1 MTNDYLRDLDD
12 WDEESQQILLSLT
25 KENAFLSFKEME
37 KGVFGK
43 EGKDSFEK
51 IRITANSDRMISPFY
66 KEFGLKEG
74 ESIKVDVPISIFN
87 YIGKKTST
95 NKKATEENPPNEK
108 PKEVHGYA
116 YETLV
121 QVEDTGTK
129 VFEAYQK
136 EKSGFNPYHVKLYY
150 EKLNNH
156 YFNFSGRN
164 CIVNIGNTYYKNF
177 ISQFPKQKIRS
188 WYDNRT
194 KSIIVDSI
202 ELEAQY
208 TKLVLDSVH
217 QDNQLSEVDI
227 YKAIQLNAWSK
238 SEAGSI
244 LNAIGSINDGMA
256 EAVTKIAELIGKCKI
271 EEKRYLADDKEY
283 KPFLFDKTPS
293 SPTILSIGIGITVL
307 EKLVQKNLSLLKKL
321 NVENYLPSGF
331 KKAIEELIGFTTKV
345 NTMIKSAVTIVA
357 DIAGEYLKLVNAFV
371 CGLINGLISLFE
383 FAFQI
388 ISFMIGLDGFIKSY
402 DDYLEQQKNIETLEE
417 VLNFLF
423 SEASTFL
430 DGFINL
436 IKDLKNTTSE
446 DFEALIRSLSEKL
459 GNISRYQYA
468 YYAGNIVF
476 EVIIGVLLAV
486 FTGGA
491 GNAVKAA
498 NTTEKF
504 LHYLKIIGCEFIST
518 VTFGITDLLAILR
531 KLLQSFA
538 RVCKNGFEGFIKW
551 VENIFSGLKNGKK
564 VDNLIE
570 EATDLE
576 ELIITVERKNP
587 KRKINRQQEILNAKT
602 IDKKPLPTYDEGFE
616 YYEAKTP
623 GDFDIPIVLRRQS
636 KLLMHKVDR
645 EVQNLLNPNIT
656 SGFSKGKKVFLNKNG
671 LKSVKEGWL
680 IDRVLV
686 AGMIHRDKK
695 LGEIIVTKINYP
707 KSEMN
712 KLLRKNDRER
722 GKVSL
727 SDVKELY
734 NHFKKTGYLDYGM
747 HPYIENLL
755 KNHFDEIA
763 KGIKYPS
770 SYNWELTGG
779 LPGTH
784 AEVLALNDLLWK
796 LESKKVTLTEEVL
809 KGFLGYNKNIKKQQ
823 YMIRC
828 GDCQLILK
836 DVLFLEKVTKF
847 K

>member
-43 EGKDSFEK
+43 EGKYSFEK

-66 KEFGLKEG
+66 KEFGLEEG

-87 YIGKKTST
+87 YTGKKTFNNKNKT
-95 NKKATEENPPNEK
+95 NKDSLNEKTTEE
-108 PKEVHGYA
+108 HGYA

-129 VFEAYQK
+129 VFEAYEK

-150 EKLNNH
+150 EKLNNQ

-177 ISQFPKQKIRS
+177 MSQFPKKKIRS

-202 ELEAQY
+202 ELEAKY

-283 KPFLFDKTPS
+283 KPFLFDKTLS

-307 EKLVQKNLSLLKKL
+307 EKLVQKNLSLLIKL

-331 KKAIEELIGFTTKV
+331 KKAIEELRGFTTKV

-504 LHYLKIIGCEFIST
+504 LHYLKIIGREFIST

-531 KLLQSFA
+531 KLIQSFA
-538 RVCKNGFEGFIKW
+538 RVCKNGFKGFIEW
-551 VENIFSGLKNGKK
+551 IRSLLKTEGRRLDE
-564 VDNLIE
+564 VLDE
-570 EATDLE
+570 VGDLE
-576 ELIITVERKNP
+576 EVIVKSNKKLKDFSER
-587 KRKINRQQEILNAKT
+587 EILEYLKRINFHDYYSIYDLKKIWLRSIVLKLTLKELDDFVKTGSLLKIERRFITEEIEFFAKQNRN
-602 IDKKPLPTYDEGFE
+602 KFALQKPKSIKGQHSKRDFDVNNSGGKILSLDWQNVEIFDEGLEMVKKHLERFE
-616 YYEAKTP
+616 PDDWNDRMIIRLEKIINKEIPTT
-623 GDFDIPIVLRRQS
+623 DFDKRFYTHEIREYRRY
-636 KLLMHKVDR
+636 K
-645 EVQNLLNPNIT
+645 NLGNGNVKYTDISENAFQKIWDNTHAGTLEDYKI
-656 SGFSKGKKVFLNKNG
+656 FEKIEYKGK
-671 LKSVKEGWL
+671 S
-680 IDRVLV
+680 I
-686 AGMIHRDKK
+686 
-695 LGEIIVTKINYP
+695 Y
-707 KSEMN
+707 
-712 KLLRKNDRER
+712 
-722 GKVSL
+722 SL
-727 SDVKELY
+727 YHPDVQ
-734 NHFKKTGYLDYGM
+734 F
-747 HPYIENLL
+747 
-755 KNHFDEIA
+755 
-763 KGIKYPS
+763 
-770 SYNWELTGG
+770 
-779 LPGTH
+779 
-784 AEVLALNDLLWK
+784 
-796 LESKKVTLTEEVL
+796 
-809 KGFLGYNKNIKKQQ
+809 
-823 YMIRC
+823 
-828 GDCQLILK
+828 
-836 DVLFLEKVTKF
+836 
-847 K
+847 